1 MKYYELLYLVMI
13 IISIISMGLLLT
25 RPIYKQTL
33 PPNLQN
39 LSLRNIVIFI
49 IVVGTIIGVIYAS
62 ILWFILHRVCKS
74 IFGIYRECFE
84 EEEKDEDKKTV

>member
-1 MKYYELLYLVMI
+1 M
-13 IISIISMGLLLT
+13 SIVSMMLILT
-25 RPIYKQTL
+25 RPRFKQIL

-39 LSLRNIVIFI
+39 LSQRDVVIFS
-49 IVVGTIIGVIYAS
+49 IVVGTISGVIYAS

-84 EEEKDEDKKTV
+84 EVEKDEDEKTV